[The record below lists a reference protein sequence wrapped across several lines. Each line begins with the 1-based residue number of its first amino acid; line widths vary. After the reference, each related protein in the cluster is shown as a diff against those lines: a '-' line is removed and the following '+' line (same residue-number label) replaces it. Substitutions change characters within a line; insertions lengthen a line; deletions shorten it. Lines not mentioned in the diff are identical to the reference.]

1 MPLPAT
7 VIGTG
12 RTVMRSRPS
21 RWIWKCCTAKRRK
34 NDSSS
39 ELASEDRWDLVPLT
53 PTYKELEH
61 GKYVKAIA
69 AALRDKK
76 IWNIAL
82 SGSYGVGK
90 SSILREV
97 IRCHEDRVVELSLST
112 LAPIETSDVDE
123 SVPKQAMTPTN
134 RIQQEIV
141 KQLLY
146 REEPHKTPGSRFHRL
161 GRFKWRRELAIALLL
176 GLPVAI
182 IFLLMGWSKQI
193 ASAFS
198 PLIDFGLLIH
208 PLVWTLA
215 AVLCLGA
222 RYFFR
227 GQLSITQFSAGST
240 TVTLD
245 NKSVSYFDQYLDEI
259 VYFFDVSKRDIVIF
273 EDIDRFND
281 SHIFET
287 LRSLNTLLNT
297 SPQIDRPIRFI
308 YAIKDSIFDR
318 IGLQKSDLRPDQ
330 DLDAS
335 EDPAQSET
343 VRANRTK
350 FFDLVIPVVPFIT
363 HRSARNL
370 AAQLL
375 DRFENHVDKK
385 LLDLAAGYVPE
396 MRLLKNVCNEF
407 IVFRDRI
414 ILSDSNPLKLNE
426 TDLFAMML
434 YKSTHLTDFEA
445 IRLRKSNLDTLYEVS
460 RNLIS
465 QNTQRLQR
473 ERLATQRRLSQIDGA
488 ATRSRHLGKRLHDH
502 VQRTV
507 QAATHIN
514 PNGQY
519 VFASQQLKPDDLLSA
534 EFWEK
539 FTSADGNPTLD
550 WMINGLPALRYTKA
564 HLAAELSDPLDAA
577 SWDDADRQHINER
590 LQDISADLKFL
601 RGADLEDLIERS
613 DFLVEH
619 GDIDQSFAAT
629 ASKLL
634 KSGLAYELVRAG
646 YINSNFTLYTSTFH
660 GDRVSSAATNFIIHH
675 VERNLMDAQFK
686 LDPGDVDDVVQECG
700 EDALKEPSLYN
711 IDLLDHL
718 LSTNI
723 AAAEIMI
730 RSLVGF
736 GDRQTSF
743 MQAYLNG
750 GTQQARLIARLT
762 PFYSGVLVYLVSRAE
777 VDDALQLELVDAALQ
792 HLGHDKYQ
800 TCPAVSSYLADR
812 YAELAT
818 LTSDDVPLAQAER
831 IGDLFAQASIRLP
844 LLAPLTE
851 NMRRAFVDRSL
862 YEIRRENIEVA
873 IGTRTSLAL
882 DIVQA
887 AHQSV
892 YEYTLDNLS
901 AYISAVEGVSP
912 TVEGAERFISVIED
926 VLEHDSARL
935 GDVIAHA
942 SPGCVVA
949 DLAEVSSEAWPR
961 LAENERFPA
970 TFGNVER
977 YVSILE
983 AVDASLA
990 NVLTS
995 AGTIKGADKAD
1006 DESRAG
1012 LARAIL
1018 SADEELLSAK
1028 LRTKLVASLN
1038 LAHPLE
1044 TGEIAAESGE
1054 LFALLLK
1061 YNLIKDEAATYAH
1074 LGEMD
1079 WSTREAYIRESRE
1092 FKEYMSPDLVRDDLA
1107 RLLQSDKVEPAIK
1120 MEIARQARDYVPRAD
1135 RAGMSQIARV
1145 AAQQSLSLELEV
1157 VKQLALGGA
1166 GAPHVMALL
1175 EPHLPSLEREDLFTI
1190 LGSMGADYPKLTS
1203 VGRHK
1208 VEIPDTAADRSLLD
1222 ILKTHHIVKSYVVR
1236 GSRIKVNR
1244 RRK

>member
-1 MPLPAT
+1 
-7 VIGTG
+7 
-12 RTVMRSRPS
+12 MRSRPG
-21 RWIWKCCTAKRRK
+21 RWIWKRCTAKLCK

-112 LAPIETSDVDE
+112 LAPIDTSDVDE

-146 REEPHKTPGSRFHRL
+146 REEPHKTSGSRFRRL

-176 GLPVAI
+176 GLPIAI
-182 IFLLMGWSKQI
+182 FFLLTGWSKQI

-259 VYFFDVSKRDIVIF
+259 VYFFDVSERDIVIF

-297 SPQIDRPIRFI
+297 SPQIDRPIHFI

-318 IGLQKSDLRPDQ
+318 IGLQIGDRRPDQ

-370 AAQLL
+370 ATQLL

-407 IVFRDRI
+407 IVFRDRV
-414 ILSDSNPLKLNE
+414 ILSGGNPLKLNE

-460 RNLIS
+460 RKLVIW
-465 QNTQRLQR
+465 NTKRLQH
-473 ERLATQRRLSQIDGA
+473 ERLRTLSRLSRIDGI
-488 ATRSRHLGKRLHDH
+488 TIRSKGLGERLHDH

-507 QAATHIN
+507 EAATNTNKNGRYVFSGQQLAPEELQAA
-514 PNGQY
+514 
-519 VFASQQLKPDDLLSA
+519 D
-534 EFWEK
+534 FWEK
-539 FTSADGNPTLD
+539 FTSVGGNPTLD
-550 WMINGLPALRYTKA
+550 WMIGGRVDLRFAKA
-564 HLAAELSDPLDAA
+564 HLAAELSDPLDAE
-577 SWDDADRQHINER
+577 SWDDEARRSKNEQLER
-590 LQDISADLKFL
+590 ISADLKFL
-601 RGADLEDLIERS
+601 RGADLKDLIEQS
-613 DFLVEH
+613 DFLIEH
-619 GDIDQSFAAT
+619 GDIEQSFAAI

-634 KSGLAYELVRAG
+634 GRGLAYELVRAG

-675 VERNLMDAQFK
+675 VERDLMDAQFE
-686 LDPGDVDDVVQECG
+686 LDPGDVDDVVRECG
-700 EDALKEPSLYN
+700 ENALKEPPLYN
-711 IDLLDHL
+711 IDILDRL
-718 LSTNI
+718 LSTNA

-730 RSLVGF
+730 RSFVGF

-750 GTQQARLIARLT
+750 GNEQARLIARLT

-777 VDDALQLELVDAALQ
+777 VDAALQLELVDAALQ

-800 TCPAVSSYLADR
+800 TSAAVSSYLADR
-812 YAELAT
+812 YAGLAT
-818 LTSDDVPLAQAER
+818 LTSDTVPLAQAER
-831 IGDLFAQASIRLP
+831 IGDLFAQASIKLP
-844 LLAPLTE
+844 LLAPLTD

-862 YEIRRENIEVA
+862 YEIRRENLKVA

-887 AHQSV
+887 ADQAV
-892 YEYTLDNLS
+892 YKYALDNLS

-912 TVEGAERFISVIED
+912 TVEGAEGFITVIED
-926 VLEHDSARL
+926 VFEHDSDRL
-935 GDVIAHA
+935 GDVIARA
-942 SPGCVVA
+942 SPGCVVT
-949 DLAEVSSEAWPR
+949 DLAEVSSQAWPR
-961 LAENERFPA
+961 LAESERFPA
-970 TFGNVER
+970 TFENVER
-977 YVSILE
+977 YVSTLE
-983 AVDASLA
+983 AIDA
-990 NVLTS
+990 NVARVLAS
-995 AGTIKGADKAD
+995 AGAITAADKAE
-1006 DESRAG
+1006 DEAKAA

-1018 SADEELLSAK
+1018 AADEGLLSAK
-1028 LRTKLVASLN
+1028 LRASLVSGLN
-1038 LAHPLE
+1038 LAHSFE
-1044 TGEIAAESGE
+1044 SGEIAAERGD

-1061 YNLIKDEAATYAH
+1061 YKLINDEAATYAH
-1074 LGEMD
+1074 LGDMD
-1079 WSTREAYIRESRE
+1079 WPTREAYIRESRE
-1092 FKEYMSPDLVRDDLA
+1092 FKEYMAPDLIKTDLA
-1107 RLLQSDKVEPAIK
+1107 KLLQSDKIEPAIK
-1120 MEIARQARDYVPRAD
+1120 MEIARQARDYVPGAD
-1135 RAGMSQIARV
+1135 RAGMSQIARF
-1145 AAQQSLSLELEV
+1145 AAQQSLSLEREV

-1175 EPHLPSLEREDLFTI
+1175 EPHFPSLEREDLFTI
-1190 LGSMGADYPKLTS
+1190 LDSMGGDYPKLTS
-1203 VGRHK
+1203 VGRLK
-1208 VEIPDTAADRSLLD
+1208 VEIPNTAADRSLLD
-1222 ILKTHHIVKSYVVR
+1222 ILKTHGIVKSYVPK
-1236 GSRIKVNR
+1236 GAKIKVNR

>member
-1 MPLPAT
+1 M
-7 VIGTG
+7 
-12 RTVMRSRPS
+12 
-21 RWIWKCCTAKRRK
+21 
-34 NDSSS
+34 
-39 ELASEDRWDLVPLT
+39 
-53 PTYKELEH
+53 
-61 GKYVKAIA
+61 
-69 AALRDKK
+69 
-76 IWNIAL
+76 
-82 SGSYGVGK
+82 
-90 SSILREV
+90 

-112 LAPIETSDVDE
+112 LAPIETSAVDE

-198 PLIDFGLLIH
+198 PLVDFGLVIH
-208 PLVWTLA
+208 PLVWALA

-259 VYFFDVSKRDIVIF
+259 VYFFDVSERDIVIF

-318 IGLQKSDLRPDQ
+318 IGLQNSDCRPDQ
-330 DLDAS
+330 DLDAN

-370 AAQLL
+370 ATQLL
-375 DRFENHVDKK
+375 DRFENYVDKK

-414 ILSDSNPLKLNE
+414 ILSDGNPLKLNE

-465 QNTQRLQR
+465 QNTQRLQH
-473 ERLATQRRLSQIDGA
+473 ERLTTQKRLSRIDGA
-488 ATRSRHLGKRLHDH
+488 AIRSRQLGERLHNH

-507 QAATHIN
+507 EAATQFN
-514 PNGQY
+514 TNGRY
-519 VFASQQLKPDDLLSA
+519 MFAQKEFKPDDLKVA
-534 EFWEK
+534 EFWK
-539 FTSADGNPTLD
+539 TFTSAEGNLTLD
-550 WMINGLPALRYTKA
+550 WVFNGRPVLQYTKA

-577 SWDDADRQHINER
+577 SWDDAARQKTNEQLER
-590 LQDISADLKFL
+590 ISADLQFL
-601 RGADLEDLIERS
+601 RGADLKDLIERP

-619 GDIDQSFAAT
+619 EEMEQSFAEVAN
-629 ASKLL
+629 KLL
-634 KSGLAYELVRAG
+634 KPGLAYELVRAG

-675 VERNLMDAQFK
+675 VERDLMDPQFK
-686 LDPGDVDDVVQECG
+686 LEPGDVDDVVRECG
-700 EDALKEPSLYN
+700 EVALKEPALYN
-711 IDLLDHL
+711 IDILDRL
-718 LSTNI
+718 LSTNA

-730 RSLVGF
+730 RSFVGF

-750 GTQQARLIARLT
+750 GTQQARLIERIT
-762 PFYSGVLVYLVSRAE
+762 PLYSEVLVYLVSRAE
-777 VDDALQLELVDAALQ
+777 VDTALQLELVDAALQ
-792 HLGHDKYQ
+792 HLSHDKYQ
-800 TCPAVSSYLADR
+800 TSPEVSSYLAAR

-818 LTSDDVPLAQAER
+818 LTSATIPLTQAER
-831 IGDLFAQASIRLP
+831 IGDLFAQANIRLP

-851 NMRRAFVDRSL
+851 NMRRTFVDRRL
-862 YEIRRENIEVA
+862 YEIKRENLEAA
-873 IGTRTSLAL
+873 IGTRASLAL
-882 DIVQA
+882 DILQA
-887 AHQSV
+887 ADQSV
-892 YEYTLDNLS
+892 YEYALDNLS

-926 VLEHDSARL
+926 LLAHDSARL

-942 SPGCVVA
+942 SPVCVVA

-970 TFGNVER
+970 TFENVER
-977 YVSILE
+977 YVSTFE
-983 AVDASLA
+983 AVDASLS

-995 AGTIKGADKAD
+995 AGTIKGADEAD
-1006 DESRAG
+1006 DDARAG

-1028 LRTKLVASLN
+1028 LRAKLVASLN
-1038 LAHPLE
+1038 MAHPLDSS
-1044 TGEIAAESGE
+1044 EIAAENGE

-1061 YNLIKDEAATYAH
+1061 YNLIKDEAATYAQ
-1074 LGEMD
+1074 LCEMD
-1079 WSTREAYIRESRE
+1079 WPTREAYIRESRE
-1092 FKEYMSPDLVRDDLA
+1092 FKEYISPDLVQKDLA
-1107 RLLQSDKVEPAIK
+1107 RLLQSDKVEPAVK
-1120 MEIARQARDYVPRAD
+1120 TEIATQAHDYVPGAD
-1135 RAGMSQIARV
+1135 RAGMSQIARL
-1145 AAQQSLSLELEV
+1145 AAQQNLTLEQEV

-1175 EPHLPSLEREDLFTI
+1175 EPYLPSIEREDLFAI

-1208 VEIPDTAADRSLLD
+1208 VEIPNTDADRSLID
-1222 ILKTHHIVKSYVVR
+1222 ILKTHGIVKTYVPE
-1236 GSRIKVNR
+1236 GSKLKVHR